1 MDPLP
6 DIVKEEYPETSSYN
20 IEDSFMEPPRPMEGL
35 HEVGPPPFLTKTFD
49 MVDDPV
55 TDQVVSW
62 SLTSNSFVVRDPHAF
77 AVTLLP
83 RYFKHNNFSSF
94 VRQLNTYG
102 FRKVDPDR
110 WEFANEGFL
119 RGQKHLLKTIKRRKP
134 PSNPLPRQQSMGS
147 FLEVGH
153 FGLDGEIDRLKRD
166 KNILMAEVVKLRQ
179 EQQNTRTQL
188 QAMEERVQSTEQKQ
202 QQTMTFLACALQNP
216 DFFQQLV
223 QQQEKRKQLEEAIS
237 KKRRRPIEAGPCH
250 GEEETNEAQEFEP
263 PFDIETGK
271 LEGVYE
277 PEFFQLD
284 GLSME
289 IHGLGRNEEAE
300 NKPGEKHEGGYTEL
314 NDEFWEALFKERI
327 EEEKGG
333 PEWVERG
340 EDDDIVVLAEK
351 LGYLTSNSPK

>member
-20 IEDSFMEPPRPMEGL
+20 IEDPLMEPPRPMEGL

-134 PSNPLPRQQSMGS
+134 PLNPLPRQQSMGS
-147 FLEVGH
+147 FVEVGH

-188 QAMEERVQSTEQKQ
+188 QAMEERAQSTEQKQ
-202 QQTMTFLACALQNP
+202 QQMMTFLACALQNP

-223 QQQEKRKQLEEAIS
+223 QQQEKRKKLEEAIS
-237 KKRRRPIEAGPCH
+237 KKRRRPIEAGPYH
-250 GEEETNEAQEFEP
+250 GEEDTNEAQEFEP

-271 LEGVYE
+271 LEGFYE
-277 PEFFQLD
+277 TEIFQLD

-289 IHGLGRNEEAE
+289 IHGLGRNKDDE

-314 NDEFWEALFKERI
+314 NDEFWEALLKEQI